1 MSVIPDNNYVHNQGD
16 IVVYPG
22 GGGAP
27 AILPVGSPGQV
38 ITANPNASN
47 DLGVQWENTPLATV
61 KGSFTLSAGTHTQ
74 IPVAS
79 IAAGSVISYSCVTL
93 GTVSV
98 AASLLITIQA
108 GVGFTPVSSG
118 GNTDTSTFN
127 WALVA

>member
-1 MSVIPDNNYVHNQGD
+1 MATDNNYVHNTGD
-16 IVVYPG
+16 MQVFPG
-22 GGGAP
+22 GGSSSE
-27 AILPVGSPGQV
+27 ILGVGQDGQV
-38 ITANPNASN
+38 LTARSTASN
-47 DLGVQWENTPLATV
+47 GLGVDWENTPLATV
-61 KGSFTLSAGTHTQ
+61 KGSFTLVAGTHSQ
-74 IPVAS
+74 IAVAS
-79 IAAGSVISYSCVTL
+79 IAADSVISYSCVNL